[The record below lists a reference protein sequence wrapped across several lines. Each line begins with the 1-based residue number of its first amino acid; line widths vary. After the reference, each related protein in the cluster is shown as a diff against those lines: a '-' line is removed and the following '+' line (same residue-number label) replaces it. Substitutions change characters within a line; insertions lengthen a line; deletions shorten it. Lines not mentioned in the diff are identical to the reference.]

1 MRPDAVR
8 YYAGNRGTATL
19 YLGALLP
26 PAGWLLHLSA
36 SFTLATQLC
45 DGRHHWLLHA
55 VLVVALALAVTG
67 GVLAWR
73 NWRGTGSTFDDDRG
87 GVIGRS
93 NFLAI
98 AGLASAAFFGLVIL
112 LSEVPNW
119 FLDPCVYG

>member
-1 MRPDAVR
+1 MRADAER

-19 YLGALLP
+19 YLGVFLP
-26 PAGWLLHLSA
+26 AAGWLLHLVA

-45 DGRHHWLLHA
+45 EGRHHWLLHV
-55 VLVVALALAVTG
+55 VLLAALLLAVAG
-67 GVLAWR
+67 GLLSWR
-73 NWRGTGSTFDDDRG
+73 NWRGTGSTFDEDRG

-98 AGLASAAFFGLVIL
+98 AGLSSAAFFGLVIV

-119 FLDPCVYG
+119 FLQPCVYG